1 MLVARHARITPVN
14 VCVDG
19 RAHAYVHTQTHTKH
33 TCLSR
38 EPEYIGNSWAS
49 AVARPLIDTEEGQPQ
64 FDLGVFAFFVS
75 YMLLV
80 SMVIVN
86 VVLAT
91 LLDEF
96 LKAASSERNL
106 AAMGAIAAS
115 EKKRLDNLTSSLD
128 PLLLSW
134 AQESD
139 SLEVLGNKI
148 EALFQSLDVDGSGE
162 LDYEVSSVITPH
174 ISHILLIPYIS
185 HIVIIFYAPA
195 LKK

>member
-1 MLVARHARITPVN
+1 
-14 VCVDG
+14 
-19 RAHAYVHTQTHTKH
+19 
-33 TCLSR
+33 
-38 EPEYIGNSWAS
+38 
-49 AVARPLIDTEEGQPQ
+49 
-64 FDLGVFAFFVS
+64 
-75 YMLLV
+75 MLLV

-96 LKAASSERNL
+96 LKAAASERNH
-106 AAMGAIAAS
+106 AAMGAIEES

-148 EALFQSLDVDGSGE
+148 EGLFQSLDVDGSGE

-174 ISHILLIPYIS
+174 ISRNIMIPHIS
-185 HIVIIFYAPA
+185 HIIIIFYSPA
-195 LKK
+195 